1 MTHEKVYCLS
11 RCKTLD
17 TFPLYFFSRLS
28 FMHCCE
34 EGIDAPGSWLSAGAG
49 GADGR
54 ARSCP
59 AGRAVVS
66 EDVFR
71 GCHQAGGCSPHLV
84 VGEGQAAS
92 QAQVPSAQGP

>member
-1 MTHEKVYCLS
+1 
-11 RCKTLD
+11 
-17 TFPLYFFSRLS
+17 
-28 FMHCCE
+28 MHCCE